1 MVLINI
7 TGNPRLH
14 RLSYGRGIVS
24 VPKVM
29 AEKMIGF
36 GIAEYV
42 EKPILVESTKVE
54 TATMPEPKTETADAP
69 TPPIVRKN
77 QKPKPK
83 RKRKK

>member
-42 EKPILVESTKVE
+42 EKPIQVE
-54 TATMPEPKTETADAP
+54 TATIPEPKTETADAP